1 MLSSLR
7 KGKTLILNVSVTVY
21 SFEVICLYN
30 NLYDEGILDTKVM
43 FVKMVIIN
51 GEKLNL
57 KLTNEK
63 QFETKSAFT

>member
-1 MLSSLR
+1 MFCSLR